1 MVRLGTATGQVRQG
15 LWGAT
20 PAVALCLPAAARA
33 VPVVLALLLIA
44 GCASAPRQPGPALP
58 DGGTAGTWPDTPADM
73 LDPVRA
79 QVVFTALQMVGVP
92 YRWGGQGP
100 EGFDC
105 SGLVLYSYSN
115 AGLAMPRTSREQFRA
130 TAPIRLE
137 QITPGDLVFFN
148 TSEDAS
154 HVGIYVGEGRFV
166 HAPASN
172 RSVRLEH
179 LDNSYY
185 RQRFLRGG
193 RLPGN

>member
-1 MVRLGTATGQVRQG
+1 M
-15 LWGAT
+15 
-20 PAVALCLPAAARA
+20 
-33 VPVVLALLLIA
+33 VPVAPVPAGRACLAALATLLIA
-44 GCASAPRQPGPALP
+44 GCASAPQQPASSS
-58 DGGTAGTWPDTPADM
+58 GGLADPWPDTPVDM

-115 AGLAMPRTSREQFRA
+115 AGLTMPRTSREQYRA
-130 TAPIRLE
+130 TAPIRRD

-172 RSVRLEH
+172 RAVRLER

-193 RLPGN
+193 RLPGTQPP

>member
-1 MVRLGTATGQVRQG
+1 
-15 LWGAT
+15 
-20 PAVALCLPAAARA
+20 
-33 VPVVLALLLIA
+33 
-44 GCASAPRQPGPALP
+44 
-58 DGGTAGTWPDTPADM
+58 M

-105 SGLVLYSYSN
+105 SGLVLYSYNN
-115 AGLAMPRTSREQFRA
+115 AGLTMPRTSREQFRA
-130 TAPIRLE
+130 TAPVRRD

-172 RSVRLEH
+172 RSVRLER

-193 RLPGN
+193 RLPGD

>member
-1 MVRLGTATGQVRQG
+1 M
-15 LWGAT
+15 
-20 PAVALCLPAAARA
+20 AAGRTSL
-33 VPVVLALLLIA
+33 LALAALLIA
-44 GCASAPRQPGPALP
+44 GCASAPQQPAPPA
-58 DGGTAGTWPDTPADM
+58 GGHADTWPDAPADM

-105 SGLVLYSYSN
+105 SGLVLYSYNN
-115 AGLAMPRTSREQFRA
+115 AGLVMPRTSREQFRA
-130 TAPIRLE
+130 TAPIRLNE
-137 QITPGDLVFFN
+137 ITPGDLVFFN

-172 RSVRLEH
+172 RAVRLER

>member
-1 MVRLGTATGQVRQG
+1 MQWPWVHGGTLPHQRNP
-15 LWGAT
+15 GARCVHLASRAST
-20 PAVALCLPAAARA
+20 AALAA
-33 VPVVLALLLIA
+33 LLIA
-44 GCASAPRQPGPALP
+44 GCASAPKQPEDGPPTGA
-58 DGGTAGTWPDTPADM
+58 WPDTTADM
-73 LDPVRA
+73 LNPVRA

-105 SGLVLYSYSN
+105 SGLVLYSYNN
-115 AGLAMPRTSREQFRA
+115 AGLTMPRTSREQFRA
-130 TAPIRLE
+130 TTPIRLD

-172 RSVRLEH
+172 RTVRLER

>member
-1 MVRLGTATGQVRQG
+1 MTRR
-15 LWGAT
+15 GAT
-20 PAVALCLPAAARA
+20 AEAVRRWQGRTARA
-33 VPVVLALLLIA
+33 VAPGPPVAAGRPSLLALAALLIA
-44 GCASAPRQPGPALP
+44 GCASAPQQPAPPA
-58 DGGTAGTWPDTPADM
+58 DGVTDSWPDTPVDM

-105 SGLVLYSYSN
+105 SGLVLYSYNN
-115 AGLAMPRTSREQFRA
+115 AGLTMPRTSREQFRA
-130 TAPIRLE
+130 TAPIRLNE
-137 QITPGDLVFFN
+137 ITPGDLVFFN

-172 RSVRLEH
+172 RAVRLER